1 MLDLNHFMQ
10 DGEVL
15 EVYVDGIMAAKDL
28 VAKQRV
34 YTDPR
39 FDPWRNIVV
48 GKANDDRA
56 SGALPE
62 LEIYNITHWAK
73 YYDMTEV
80 REFYR
85 EYYLLQISCC
95 FPALIGTCN

>member
-1 MLDLNHFMQ
+1 MHAGNFLLVFKIDHVMQ
-10 DGEVL
+10 DNEVL
-15 EVYVDGIMAAKDL
+15 EVYVDGIMAAKDS
-28 VAKQRV
+28 VAGQRV

-39 FDPWRNIVV
+39 FDPWRNLVV

-56 SGALPE
+56 SDALPE

-73 YYDMTEV
+73 YYEMTEV

-85 EYYLLQISCC
+85 EYNLL
-95 FPALIGTCN
+95 